1 MFGMGALL
9 RPRDF
14 AAVFGAPR
22 ALAAGIALQ
31 LLAVPALAAVAA
43 AAVAPTAGI
52 ATGLV
57 LVAAVPGGS
66 MSNLLTFLARG
77 NAALS
82 IALTAVTTAA
92 CLVTTPFLVG
102 LLAPGAST
110 GPVTMPTAR
119 IATDIAA
126 FLVLPLA
133 AGMALGAG
141 LPERRH
147 AAARWAVRASVAL
160 ICVMAAGAAAA
171 GRIDP
176 AAYGWLGPAAIL
188 ALALGAQATAVLA
201 CRGLRLAPGDARAIA
216 IEVTVRNTNLALLLK
231 ASLFPAPVDGIDP
244 VGDGVL
250 FMVLLYGGLAL
261 PASLPIVLAGR
272 RALRAPETG

>member
-171 GRIDP
+171 
-176 AAYGWLGPAAIL
+176 
-188 ALALGAQATAVLA
+188 VLA